1 MGGLL
6 TVPAFLEQYPQV
18 NIVDENSYHNAWVT
32 GLTVGTWNLGCVVS
46 AVLAIFISDTLGRR
60 RTLLLG
66 ITLWAIGELIQVTSY
81 SFAQFIVGRAIAGFG
96 KASQLVLCALLTNLS
111 QAMASPPRPRQHTK
125 PSASSRI
132 VKALYS

>member
-1 MGGLL
+1 M
-6 TVPAFLEQYPQV
+6 PAFLEQYPQI
-18 NIVDENSYHNAWVT
+18 NIVDENSFHTAWAT

-46 AVLAIFISDTLGRR
+46 AVLAIFISDALGRR

-81 SFAQFIVGRAIAGFG
+81 SFALFIVGRAIAGFG
-96 KASQLVLCALLTNLS
+96 NTSQLGAFMFTVLTILS

-132 VKALYS
+132 AKELYS